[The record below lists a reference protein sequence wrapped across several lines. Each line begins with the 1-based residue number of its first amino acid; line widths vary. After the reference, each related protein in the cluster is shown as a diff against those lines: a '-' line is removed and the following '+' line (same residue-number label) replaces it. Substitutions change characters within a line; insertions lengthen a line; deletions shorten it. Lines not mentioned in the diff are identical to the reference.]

1 MKQRD
6 PYRPAAITP
15 AIIPHAVPTKGARE
29 YDHAAVLTRLVEPDW
44 RAKNRSTIIQRE
56 SKKRVIC
63 EIVFEVRL

>member
-15 AIIPHAVPTKGARE
+15 AIIPHAVPTKDARE
-29 YDHAAVLTRLVEPDW
+29 YDHAAVLTRLVEPRKYRGYK
-44 RAKNRSTIIQRE
+44 RATFVQRE

-63 EIVFEVRL
+63 EIVFEVR